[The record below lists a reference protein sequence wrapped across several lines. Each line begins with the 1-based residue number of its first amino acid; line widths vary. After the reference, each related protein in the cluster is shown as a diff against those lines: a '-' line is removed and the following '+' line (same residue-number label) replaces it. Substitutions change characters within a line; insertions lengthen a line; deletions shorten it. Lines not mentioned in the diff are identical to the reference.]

1 MGDERTYGLA
11 PVESRIASDLKIARA
26 VGETDLELA
35 DRILY
40 PAMGE
45 WLRTITFDAD
55 TTIGNAKVGVTKDYI
70 INRGAEVLPLLARSI
85 LPETCKP
92 CSQERA
98 LDQTTWMVDSML
110 FVGELFE
117 PEKGMVAISTES
129 ASSGHYLDSHKR
141 LIGRRDQIGPCVQ
154 AGLCRYAIVPVSE
167 DDADAE
173 TEQRLTVERELAKA
187 MPLLADKLC
196 LGVDEGKTLRE
207 MVASGS
213 YDVTDNGGSLIAL
226 HTGSALLSDK
236 ERLALLCGAWPHDEA
251 PLRWSTATR
260 WAIPRTIGG

>member
-26 VGETDLELA
+26 IGETDWELA

-40 PAMGE
+40 SAMGE

-55 TTIGNAKVGVTKDYI
+55 PTIGNAKVGVTKDYI
-70 INRGAEVLPLLARSI
+70 ISRGAEVLPLLARTI

-98 LDQTTWMVDSML
+98 LDQVKWMVDSML
-110 FVGELFE
+110 FMGELFE

-154 AGLCRYAIVPVSE
+154 AGLCRYAIVPISE
-167 DDADAE
+167 EDADAE

-187 MPLLADKLC
+187 IPRMADKLC
-196 LGVDEGKTLRE
+196 LGVDEGKVLRG
-207 MVASGS
+207 MVEAGNH
-213 YDVTDNGGSLIAL
+213 DITDKGGSLITL

-236 ERLALLCGAWPHDEA
+236 ARLALLCGAWPHDEA
-251 PLRWSTATR
+251 PLRWSTATC
-260 WAIPRTIGG
+260 WAIPRTIGD